1 MPTYRGNRRRKAS
14 ITGRPLRKRSC
25 TTQKKLIRT
34 IVCIPHSH
42 AKFID
47 DLGEALAISIPRGR
61 ARSELFR
68 KGLVGKLEIFSHWT
82 EFEVYKQ
89 ISDMF
94 FQCFEPV
101 LDCYTLEFHFLS
113 SIPGLKLLQKPKVNA
128 AFTWDGAAVQ
138 ANSRGIV
145 YILTDSKHICKS
157 IPESQDFGEE
167 IITERV
173 CTATKY
179 IYKAVTVFR

>member
-1 MPTYRGNRRRKAS
+1 MPTYRGNRRRKAC

-61 ARSELFR
+61 ARSKLFR

-101 LDCYTLEFHFLS
+101 LDCNTLEFHFLS
-113 SIPGLKLLQKPKVNA
+113 SIPGLKLLQRRCSASK
-128 AFTWDGAAVQ
+128 FSR
-138 ANSRGIV
+138 NSLYLDRFQT
-145 YILTDSKHICKS
+145 YMQKHS
-157 IPESQDFGEE
+157 
-167 IITERV
+167 RV
-173 CTATKY
+173 TR
-179 IYKAVTVFR
+179 FW